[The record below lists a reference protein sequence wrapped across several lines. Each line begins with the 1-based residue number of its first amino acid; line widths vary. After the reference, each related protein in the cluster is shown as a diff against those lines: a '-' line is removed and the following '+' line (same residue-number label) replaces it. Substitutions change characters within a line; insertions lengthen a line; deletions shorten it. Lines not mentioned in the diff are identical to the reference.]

1 MGKNLLPQRGL
12 RIDDELYLKL
22 KYLAAKD
29 SRSFNNYVTVV
40 LQQFISGYETENGEI
55 IVDTDELYE

>member
-29 SRSFNNYVTVV
+29 SRSFNNYVTIV
-40 LQQFISGYETENGEI
+40 LQQFVSNYETQNGEI
-55 IVDTDELYE
+55 IVDTDELYA